1 MKIIIIILLS
11 IISQIGSAQEYK
23 KISSSNLIYKRN
35 GLFAKNSISITN
47 KDGSKLAKGFYE
59 MTVEKNPVQFY
70 ISTKG
75 NVDGIFKEYDSDVLF
90 SKTVLKE
97 GMLQSMVYL
106 DSTGKTTDSLQIR
119 NKNIET
125 YNNTLKKW
133 ETKPLLVYASYR
145 FYENG
150 SISREAYGGNRDDIK
165 KKSYF
170 KNGRI
175 MTDETCFYYRKE
187 FDSLGVLTEQI
198 NYNWQTKE
206 TQTLGY
212 ENGKLAIKKI
222 VFDED
227 EIWNP
232 DGTITR
238 NTKTHKSNHIS
249 KSYTIETE
257 YYPSGKIHRY
267 KPKKGDFK
275 EYTEDG
281 ELIKEL
287 DGEMV
292 MMVSDVVEESPVY
305 EDLENKIYSLAEIP
319 IKPEYPNG
327 IVAFYTF
334 FHDNFIMP
342 EEEGLKGK
350 IYISFIIEKDG
361 SLSDIKV
368 IRDIGYGT
376 GLEAIRV
383 LRKSQKWICGE
394 QNGKKARCLYVIPFN
409 MPSE

>member
-1 MKIIIIILLS
+1 MKRITIILLS

-23 KISSSNLIYKRN
+23 KISSSKLIYKRN

-47 KDGSKLAKGFYE
+47 KDGSKLPKGFYDV
-59 MTVEKNPVQFY
+59 TIKKGRDQFY
-70 ISTKG
+70 ISSKG
-75 NVDGIFKEYDSDVLF
+75 NVDGLVLGYYSNMLF
-90 SKTVLKE
+90 SRTVLKE
-97 GMLQSMVYL
+97 GELQSDVYL
-106 DSTGKTTDSLQIR
+106 DSIGKTTDSLQIK

-133 ETKPLLVYASYR
+133 ETKSLLVYAHYD
-145 FYENG
+145 FNKKGKIYKET
-150 SISREAYGGNRDDIK
+150 YGGTGDDIK
-165 KKSYF
+165 KYF
-170 KNGRI
+170 YYEDGTMK
-175 MTDETCFYYRKE
+175 TDETCFYYRKE

-198 NYNWQTKE
+198 DYNWQTKK

-232 DGTITR
+232 NGTITI

-267 KPKKGDFK
+267 NKNGESK

-281 ELIKEL
+281 KEMIFNH
-287 DGEMV
+287 MV
-292 MMVSDVVEESPVY
+292 KMDPDNEIESPVY
-305 EDLENKIYSLAEIP
+305 EDLENKIYSLAGIE

-327 IVAFYTF
+327 IVALHKF

-350 IYISFIIEKDG
+350 IYLSFIIEKDG

-383 LRKSQKWICGE
+383 LNKSQKWISGE
-394 QNGKKARCLYVIPFN
+394 QNGKKVRCRYTIPVSI
-409 MPSE
+409 P